1 MRRFRSILEF
11 RIAQTLR
18 IQWRIIYSE
27 LLSSIIKEE
36 SGKFKKTKLRPIIFP
51 DLSEEETIFGLIT
64 LNDSILRDIYNK
76 TFPEIERRIIF
87 DGGSFEDAED
97 VFQMAL
103 MILTEKVRQGRYNK
117 KSTIYTY
124 LYAIAENIWK
134 NEKKKIGTRNKTF
147 VYNQEDHF
155 ERIGGTVE
163 KGGMIDIEKP
173 EGFEKIQKEVD
184 LLPEN
189 CRKIIN
195 KYYYEELDI
204 ETIAKSLGYANT
216 ASLSNQKSKC
226 LKKLKEKL
234 T

>member
-1 MRRFRSILEF
+1 MKRFRSILEF

-64 LNDSILRDIYNK
+64 LNDSILRDICNK
-76 TFPEIERRIIF
+76 SLPEIERRIIF
-87 DGGSFEDAED
+87 EGGSLEDAED

-103 MILTEKVRQGRYNK
+103 MILTEKVRQGRYNE

-124 LYAIAENIWK
+124 LYSIAEKIWK
-134 NEKKKIGTRNKTF
+134 NEKKKLGRRNKTF
-147 VYNQEDHF
+147 VYEEQDQF
-155 ERIGGTVE
+155 EKIGGTIE

-184 LLPEN
+184 MLPEN
-189 CRKIIN
+189 CKRIIE
-195 KYYYEELDI
+195 KFYYEELDM
-204 ETIAKSLGYANT
+204 ETTAKSLGYANT
-216 ASLSNQKSKC
+216 ASLRNQKSKC

>member
-1 MRRFRSILEF
+1 MKRFRSILEF

-87 DGGSFEDAED
+87 DGGRFEDAQD
-97 VFQMAL
+97 IFQMAV
-103 MILTEKVRQGRYNK
+103 MILIEKVRQGRYNE

-134 NEKKKIGTRNKTF
+134 NEKKLERRNKTF
-147 VYNQEDHF
+147 VYDKQNKF
-155 ERIGGTVE
+155 EKKGGTIE
-163 KGGMIDIEKP
+163 EGGMIDIEKP

-184 LLPEN
+184 MLPEN

-195 KYYYEELDI
+195 KYYYEELDM

>member
-1 MRRFRSILEF
+1 MKRFRSILEF

-64 LNDSILRDIYNK
+64 LNDSTLRDICNK
-76 TFPEIERRIIF
+76 SLPEIERRIIF
-87 DGGSFEDAED
+87 EGGSLEDAED

-103 MILTEKVRQGRYNK
+103 MILTEKVRQGRYNE

-124 LYAIAENIWK
+124 LYSIADKIWK
-134 NEKKKIGTRNKTF
+134 NEKKKLGRRNKTF
-147 VYNQEDHF
+147 VYEEQDQF
-155 ERIGGTVE
+155 EKIGGTIE

-184 LLPEN
+184 MLPEN
-189 CRKIIN
+189 CKRIVEKF
-195 KYYYEELDI
+195 YYEELDM

-216 ASLSNQKSKC
+216 ASLRNQKSKC